1 MKDQIKQATERT
13 RNAILK
19 SLKDFRESYINSFKE
34 ISKKR
39 I

>member
-19 SLKDFRESYINSFKE
+19 SLEARATKNTLKQFKPL
-34 ISKKR
+34 R
-39 I
+39 TA

>member
-19 SLKDFRESYINSFKE
+19 SLKARATKNTFKTFKPL
-34 ISKKR
+34 ITA
-39 I
+39 